1 MSRFE
6 KRVCDM
12 NSIIEDRGSRKAD
25 INIRFSDFDLPPM
38 QDVLLIGRRAA
49 IGPEAVR
56 RMVDALAPGQYEGI
70 EMENGHI
77 EAIAVK
83 VELFNWVKRE
93 RLVDM
98 ILEEV
103 NMFTCEKS
111 LIKAKLSITIS
122 ITREVDI

>member
-1 MSRFE
+1 M
-6 KRVCDM
+6 K
-12 NSIIEDRGSRKAD
+12 NIIEDRGSRKAD
-25 INIRFSDFDLPPM
+25 VKIRFSDFEIPPM

-56 RMVDALAPGQYEGI
+56 RMVDALAPGQYEVI

-77 EAIAVK
+77 EAIAVR
-83 VELFNWVKRE
+83 VDLFNWVKRE

-98 ILEEV
+98 ILGEV
-103 NMFTCEKS
+103 NMFTCDKS
-111 LIKAKLSITIS
+111 LLKAKLSITVS

>member
-1 MSRFE
+1 
-6 KRVCDM
+6 M

-56 RMVDALAPGQYEGI
+56 RMVDALAPGQYEVI